1 MGFVACTRVRHPWNI
16 VFEEDL
22 PDYGA
27 FMKARRTLAFRERR
41 RFELRQEAKASKTL
55 RKYGFCE
62 ADSWTREEAAVAS
75 ELLRGLTII
84 AREQKQR
91 LPGQGQRL
99 DADHYLWGDQEP
111 DYVGELA
118 REVGRVVGDGRYG
131 QELCEH
137 VAARLLDRA
146 RVRVATAEE
155 CSVAAKL
162 LDGVDTASLLR

>member
-1 MGFVACTRVRHPWNI
+1 
-16 VFEEDL
+16 
-22 PDYGA
+22 
-27 FMKARRTLAFRERR
+27 MKARRTLAFRERR

-75 ELLRGLTII
+75 ELLRGLTVI

-91 LPGQGQRL
+91 LPGQGQGL
-99 DADHYLWGDQEP
+99 DADHYLWGAQEP

-162 LDGVDTASLLR
+162 LDGVDTASLLREGTLSQRLAVGAEEIVHDGGG